1 MKAFQNWLRLMGYLL
16 QYRRWLIFA
25 LIGLVGGNLLAV
37 AIPQVIGLV
46 VDVGVASGDVTFM
59 IEAGIGM
66 VMLGIVRGAFGFM
79 ARYFSEKLSH
89 HAVYDMRNN
98 VYEKVMN
105 LSFSY
110 HDRAHVGTIVT
121 RAISDVQEIQR
132 YFANGLVDTL
142 NITFLFIGTL
152 ALMLSASPLLTLVA
166 VLPLIPLAFTSRR
179 FALAVDPIW
188 QTIMEGTQVLSNHIQ
203 ENAIGSH
210 VVRAFAREEHE
221 IDRFRHNNEDL
232 YHRFIRLIDR
242 WSMFLPLT
250 AFIAAISSVLL
261 LIAAGWL
268 MGQPNSTLT
277 VGAVV
282 ALNAYILQLAQPLR
296 FLGFSILLTTQAI
309 ASSERVFEILDAP
322 ITVEN
327 KPDALTPTQVEG
339 HICFEAVDFAYD
351 GDKPV
356 LKNIS
361 FEAQPG
367 QVIGIVG
374 ATGAGKTSLINLI
387 TRFYDVTAGKITL
400 DGHDLRDLEL
410 GNLRRQI
417 GIVMQSSLL
426 FSETIHDNIAYGR
439 ADATRDQVI
448 AAATAANAH
457 SFISEFE
464 KGYETMVGE
473 RGVTL
478 SGGQRQR
485 VAIARALLINPRILI
500 LDDST
505 SSVDTQTEFLIQDAL
520 RVLMNGRTTFIIAQR
535 LTSVTHADQI
545 LVLDE
550 GEIVERGTHADLIQ
564 RGGVYYDIYR
574 LQMEDQD
581 RLRKEASFAG
591 ELELTQADLKR
602 EQTDYET
609 LVQILNGVH

>member
-1 MKAFQNWLRLMGYLL
+1 MKAFQNWRRLMGYLFH
-16 QYRRWLIFA
+16 YRRWLIFA
-25 LIGLVGGNLLAV
+25 LIGLVGGNVLAV

-46 VDVGVASGDVTFM
+46 VDVGVASGDVRFM
-59 IEAGIGM
+59 IQASIGM
-66 VMLGIVRGAFGFM
+66 VMLGIVRGASGFM

-89 HAVYDMRNN
+89 HVVYDMRNN

-152 ALMLSASPLLTLVA
+152 AVMLSASPLLTFVA
-166 VLPLIPLAFTSRR
+166 VLPLIPLAFTSRT
-179 FALAVDPIW
+179 FAMAVDPIW

-221 IDRFRHNNEDL
+221 IDRFRQNNEHL

-250 AFIAAISSVLL
+250 AFIAAISSILL

-277 VGAVV
+277 VGEVV

-327 KPDALTPTQVEG
+327 KPDALIPSQIEG
-339 HICFEAVDFAYD
+339 RIRFEDVGFAYD
-351 GDKPV
+351 GEKSV
-356 LKNIS
+356 LKHIS

-387 TRFYDVTAGKITL
+387 TRFYDVTTGKITL

-417 GIVMQSSLL
+417 GMVMQSSLL

-439 ADATRDQVI
+439 AEATRDQVV

-457 SFISEFE
+457 PFISEFE
-464 KGYETMVGE
+464 KGYDTMVGE

-535 LTSVTHADQI
+535 LTSVTHADLI
-545 LVLDE
+545 LVLDQ
-550 GEIVERGTHADLIQ
+550 GEVVERGTHDELIKH
-564 RGGVYYDIYR
+564 GGMYYDIYR

-609 LVQILNGVH
+609 LVQILNGVN

>member
-1 MKAFQNWLRLMGYLL
+1 MGYLFH
-16 QYRRWLIFA
+16 YRGWLVLA
-25 LIGLVGGNLLAV
+25 LIGLAGGNVLAV
-37 AIPQVIGLV
+37 LIPQVIGLV
-46 VDVGVASGDVTFM
+46 VDVGVARGDVNFM
-59 IEAGIGM
+59 IGAGIGM
-66 VMLGIVRGAFGFM
+66 IMLGVTRGAAGFM

-89 HAVYDMRNN
+89 HAVYDMRNA

-132 YFANGLVDTL
+132 YYANGLVDTL
-142 NITFLFIGTL
+142 NISFLFIGTM
-152 ALMLSASPLLTLVA
+152 ALMLWASPLLTLVA
-166 VLPLIPLAFTSRR
+166 VLPLIPLAFTSRT

-210 VVRAFAREEHE
+210 VVRAFARESHE
-221 IDRFRHNNEDL
+221 IDRFRHNNEHL
-232 YHRFIRLIDR
+232 YDRFIRLVDR

-250 AFIAAISSVLL
+250 AFIAAISSILL

-268 MGQPNSTLT
+268 IGQPNNTLT
-277 VGAVV
+277 VGKVV

-322 ITVEN
+322 VNIQI
-327 KPDALTPTQVEG
+327 KPKALTPVSVAGNIRFEG
-339 HICFEAVDFAYD
+339 VNFAYD
-351 GDKPV
+351 GEKPV
-356 LKNIS
+356 LKNIT
-361 FEAQPG
+361 FEAQSG

-374 ATGAGKTSLINLI
+374 ATGAGKTTLVNLI
-387 TRFYDVTAGKITL
+387 TRFYDVSEGRITL
-400 DGHDLRDLEL
+400 DNHDLRDLEL

-439 ADATRDQVI
+439 AEATREQVI
-448 AAATAANAH
+448 AAAKAANAH
-457 SFISEFE
+457 PFISEFE
-464 KGYETMVGE
+464 KGYDTLVGE

-520 RVLMNGRTTFIIAQR
+520 RVLMDGRTTFIIAQR
-535 LTSVTHADQI
+535 LTSVTHADLI
-545 LVLDE
+545 LVLDQ
-550 GEIVERGTHADLIQ
+550 GEIVERGTHAELVE
-564 RGGVYYDIYR
+564 RGGMYYDIYR
-574 LQMEDQD
+574 LQMQDQD
-581 RLRKEASFAG
+581 RLRQEAAFAG
-591 ELELTQADLKR
+591 ELELTQADLKHN
-602 EQTDYET
+602 QTDYQL
-609 LVQILNGVH
+609 LVNILNGVQ